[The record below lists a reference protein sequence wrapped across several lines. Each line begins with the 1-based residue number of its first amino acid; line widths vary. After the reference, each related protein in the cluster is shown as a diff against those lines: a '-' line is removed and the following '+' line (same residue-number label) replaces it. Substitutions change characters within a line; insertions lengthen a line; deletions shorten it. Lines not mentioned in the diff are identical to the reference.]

1 MSLQILNSGK
11 QWTSDEDKMLAKL
24 YNDQK
29 LDIFQI
35 AQIHQRAPGGI
46 VARLL
51 KNKLILD
58 KKYARGYNTQK
69 VDKKGIQKI
78 KQESDKIIV
87 IDNKEYITN
96 GYGIWEVNKIRGKI
110 FGLIDSI
117 TDQVVSYTESS
128 KKIINWLENY
138 SDQEL
143 SIGYIGNQFEY
154 VSNYL
159 EGQIKFTNCMTET
172 KQKFDIIVTNHF
184 FDTNLSPEEKIG
196 KLESLTANLNEFGEI
211 IIVEQQ
217 YYYQLIIPLIINT
230 KVIVNETF
238 SDSFF
243 VRTIKKEK
251 LAANNLMVLD
261 TETTGLPSSRNYQEL
276 DKFNNARLIELGYII
291 FDKTG
296 KDVKKYDSLVKPNNF
311 MITNTLIHGITH
323 ENAVQNGIDINQ
335 VLDQLAVDLKKVD
348 GIICHNIS
356 FDMAIILSEALRLN
370 KLELIE
376 LFSSKLH
383 LCSMAI
389 GKKFMKSDKN
399 PKLIELYKFLF
410 NKDFI
415 QDHRALSDCVACL
428 DCFLS
433 MISI

>member
-1 MSLQILNSGK
+1 MSLQILNNGK
-11 QWTSDEDKMLAKL
+11 PWTKQEDDMLAKL
-24 YNDQK
+24 YNEQK
-29 LDIFQI
+29 LDINEI

-46 VARLL
+46 IARLL

-58 KKYARGYNTQK
+58 KKYARGYNIK
-69 VDKKGIQKI
+69 SDKKGIQKI
-78 KQESDKIIV
+78 THESDKIIM
-87 IDNKEYITN
+87 INNKEYITN
-96 GYGIWEVNKIRGKI
+96 GNGIWEVNKSRGKI
-110 FGLIDSI
+110 FGLIDPI
-117 TDQVVSYTESS
+117 TDQVISYTEPS
-128 KKIINWLENY
+128 KKIIAWLENY
-138 SDQEL
+138 DDQQI
-143 SIGYIGNQFEY
+143 SIGYIGNQYDYISKYF
-154 VSNYL
+154 
-159 EGQIKFTNCMTET
+159 EGQFKFYNCIKET
-172 KQKFDIIVTNHF
+172 KQKFDIIITNNF
-184 FDTNLSPEEKIG
+184 FDNILDLEEKIG
-196 KLESLTANLNEFGEI
+196 KLNSLTENLNEFGELI
-211 IIVEQQ
+211 FVEQQ
-217 YYYQLIIPLIINT
+217 YYYETIIPLIINT

-261 TETTGLPSSRNYQEL
+261 TETTGLPSSRNYKEL

-291 FDKTG
+291 FDKSG
-296 KDVKKYDSLVKPNNF
+296 KEIKKYDDLVKPNNF
-311 MITNTLIHGITH
+311 VITNTFIHGITH
-323 ENAVQNGIDINQ
+323 ENAVQNGKDINQ
-335 VLDQLAVDLKKVD
+335 VLDKLTLDLKKVD

-356 FDMAIILSEALRLN
+356 FDMAIILSEAYRLN

-376 LFSSKLH
+376 LIGSKLH

>member
-96 GYGIWEVNKIRGKI
+96 GYGIWEIKKSRGKI

-128 KKIINWLENY
+128 KKIIDWLENY

-196 KLESLTANLNEFGEI
+196 KLESLT
-211 IIVEQQ
+211 V
-217 YYYQLIIPLIINT
+217 
-230 KVIVNETF
+230 
-238 SDSFF
+238 
-243 VRTIKKEK
+243 
-251 LAANNLMVLD
+251 
-261 TETTGLPSSRNYQEL
+261 
-276 DKFNNARLIELGYII
+276 
-291 FDKTG
+291 
-296 KDVKKYDSLVKPNNF
+296 
-311 MITNTLIHGITH
+311 TL
-323 ENAVQNGIDINQ
+323 
-335 VLDQLAVDLKKVD
+335 
-348 GIICHNIS
+348 
-356 FDMAIILSEALRLN
+356 
-370 KLELIE
+370 
-376 LFSSKLH
+376 
-383 LCSMAI
+383 
-389 GKKFMKSDKN
+389 
-399 PKLIELYKFLF
+399 
-410 NKDFI
+410 
-415 QDHRALSDCVACL
+415 
-428 DCFLS
+428 
-433 MISI
+433 